1 MIISIVIIILLM
13 FGIIIGA
20 KRGFTYQLIK
30 MLGIFLVLTLSF
42 LLKNKLALL
51 FLNHFNF
58 IEIDPA
64 ISILFYRGISFI
76 ILFFIFRLVLKLIL
90 KLSKN
95 FEKVLNA
102 TIILGIPSK
111 ILGAIL
117 GFIEYYIYI
126 FIILVILSIPI
137 FKLDLK
143 NSFVA
148 RFMLN
153 KTPLLSS
160 NNNVELIDELSLELN
175 KGDEFSETEMV
186 DILVKHK
193 VIKEEDAD
201 NFIKENYNNKE
212 VEYDS

>member
-64 ISILFYRGISFI
+64 ISILFYIGISFI

-148 RFMLN
+148 NFMLN

-160 NNNVELIDELSLELN
+160 NNNVELIDELSLEFN
-175 KGDEFSETEMV
+175 KDVVKEEDIV

>member
-42 LLKNKLALL
+42 LLKNKLSLF

-58 IEIDPA
+58 IDLDPA

-95 FEKVLNA
+95 FEKILNA

-148 RFMLN
+148 NFMLN

-160 NNNVELIDELSLELN
+160 NNNVELIDELSLEFN
-175 KGDEFSETEMV
+175 KDVVKEEDIV

>member
-1 MIISIVIIILLM
+1 MIISIVIIILLI

-58 IEIDPA
+58 IDLDSA

-160 NNNVELIDELSLELN
+160 NNNVELIDELSLEFN
-175 KGDEFSETEMV
+175 KDVVKEEDIV

>member
-30 MLGIFLVLTLSF
+30 MLGIFVVLFLSL

-51 FLNHFNF
+51 FLNYFDF
-58 IEIDPA
+58 IDLDPA

-76 ILFFIFRLVLKLIL
+76 ILFLVFRLLLRLIL

-95 FEKVLNA
+95 FEKILNA

-126 FIILVILSIPI
+126 YILLVILSIPI

-143 NSFVA
+143 NSAVA
-148 RFMLN
+148 NFMIN
-153 KTPLLSS
+153 KTPLISS
-160 NNNVELIDELSLELN
+160 NSNIALIEELAVEFN
-175 KGDEFSETEMV
+175 KGDNASSEEMV
-186 DILVKHK
+186 DILVKYK

>member
-1 MIISIVIIILLM
+1 M
-13 FGIIIGA
+13 
-20 KRGFTYQLIK
+20 
-30 MLGIFLVLTLSF
+30 
-42 LLKNKLALL
+42 
-51 FLNHFNF
+51 
-58 IEIDPA
+58 
-64 ISILFYRGISFI
+64 
-76 ILFFIFRLVLKLIL
+76 IL

-160 NNNVELIDELSLELN
+160 NNNVELIDELSLEFN
-175 KGDEFSETEMV
+175 KDVVKEEDIV

>member
-1 MIISIVIIILLM
+1 MIISIVIIILLI

-30 MLGIFLVLTLSF
+30 MLGIFLVLFLSL
-42 LLKNKLALL
+42 LLKNKLALFL
-51 FLNHFNF
+51 LNHFDF

-64 ISILFYRGISFI
+64 ISILLYRGISFI
-76 ILFFIFRLVLKLIL
+76 ILFFIFRLLLRLIL

-95 FEKVLNA
+95 FEKILNA

-126 FIILVILSIPI
+126 FIILVILNIPI
-137 FKLDLK
+137 FKLDFK
-143 NSFVA
+143 DSSVA
-148 RFMLN
+148 NFILN
-153 KTPLLSS
+153 KTPFISS
-160 NNNVELIDELSLELN
+160 NSNVTLIEELAVEFN
-175 KGDEFSETEMV
+175 KGNNASSDKMV
-186 DILVKHK
+186 DILVKYN
-193 VIKEEDAD
+193 VIDKTDAD
-201 NFIKENYNNKE
+201 NFIKEKYNNKE

>member
-1 MIISIVIIILLM
+1 MIISIVIIILLI

-30 MLGIFLVLTLSF
+30 MLGIFLVLTISF

-51 FLNHFNF
+51 FLNRFNF

-148 RFMLN
+148 DFMLN
-153 KTPLLSS
+153 KTPFISS
-160 NNNVELIDELSLELN
+160 NNSVSLIEELDIEFN

-186 DILVKHK
+186 DILVKYK

>member
-58 IEIDPA
+58 IDLDSA

-160 NNNVELIDELSLELN
+160 NNNVELIDELSLEFN
-175 KGDEFSETEMV
+175 KDVVKEEDIV

>member
-1 MIISIVIIILLM
+1 MIISIVIIILLI

-30 MLGIFLVLTLSF
+30 MLGVFLVLFLSL

-51 FLNHFNF
+51 FLYKFDF

-64 ISILFYRGISFI
+64 ISILLYRGISFI
-76 ILFFIFRLVLKLIL
+76 ILFFIFRLLLRLIL

-95 FEKVLNA
+95 FEKILNA

-126 FIILVILSIPI
+126 FILLVILSIPV

-143 NSFVA
+143 DSSVA
-148 RFMLN
+148 DFILN
-153 KTPLLSS
+153 KTPFISS
-160 NNNVELIDELSLELN
+160 NDNVSLINELALEFN
-175 KGDEFSETEMV
+175 KGDELSETEMV
-186 DILVKHK
+186 DILVKYK
-193 VIKEEDAD
+193 VIKEEDVD
-201 NFIKENYNNKE
+201 NFMKENYNNKE